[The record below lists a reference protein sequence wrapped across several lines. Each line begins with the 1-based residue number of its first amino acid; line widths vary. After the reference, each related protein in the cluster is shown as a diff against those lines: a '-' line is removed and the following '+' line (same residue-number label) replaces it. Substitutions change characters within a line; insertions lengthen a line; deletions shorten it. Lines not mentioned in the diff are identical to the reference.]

1 MIKEYIAL
9 AILIAIPIAA
19 FINIGYIQ
27 RNTDSLMEQIDI
39 ASEQML
45 SDDMENAAET
55 IENAYT
61 EWQSHDRYAHIM
73 LRHEEV
79 EAVSESFTRLRSELQ
94 VGDASPALLEALREK
109 LKGLLEMEIPTFES
123 VL

>member
-79 EAVSESFTRLRSELQ
+79 ETVSESFTRLRSELQ